1 MTGAKRPLAP
11 LPCNGRGGA
20 HREAMG
26 GEGLETFVS
35 AEGPHLPRLRRGSL
49 RSRRRERGSAAPGGR
64 A

>member
-1 MTGAKRPLAP
+1 MTSAKRLLAP

-20 HREAMG
+20 HCEAMG

-49 RSRRRERGSAAPGGR
+49 LSRKREKGTAAPGGK